1 MKRAFQDEVQG
12 IAVVM
17 AMTMVMTILIASA
30 TEKRTLVVDAAQEY
44 AAIRILTATTAQ
56 LQSSKTH
63 STTAAHLASVKERA
77 LLKNHKD
84 RVLLLLTNKI
94 AVRVLN
100 TQGGASA
107 QEDHSAKVVGA
118 LPTRQQQQGW
128 R

>member
-1 MKRAFQDEVQG
+1 MKRAFQDEAQG

-17 AMTMVMTILIASA
+17 AMIMVMTILIASA

-107 QEDHSAKVVGA
+107 QEDHSAKVAGA